1 MEEGLSDFRLYGPC
15 NPRPNSPS
23 LEYAELA
30 WAHDA
35 EAAHSCIVRGRH
47 GSTEGLLNLFQ
58 PGKKNA
64 RQHRHVPRCTR
75 ASTSVVSARHVGAR
89 HFGLAARM
97 MRGRCIPLPKL
108 QTRRAGTY
116 ARLCPHVPTG
126 ASGVA
131 GLAPSRQI
139 AMTAAMI
146 AGPTNNPIRPKVSKP
161 PKMPKRTHRKGRRVD
176 APISA
181 GRTK

>member
-1 MEEGLSDFRLYGPC
+1 MIEPSGVSRSASSAKLDAPAFVWERGLSDFRLSDNATLGPI
-15 NPRPNSPS
+15 RR
-23 LEYAELA
+23 AELA

-75 ASTSVVSARHVGAR
+75 ASSSVVYARHVGAR

-97 MRGRCIPLPKL
+97 MRTSEP
-108 QTRRAGTY
+108 
-116 ARLCPHVPTG
+116 PH
-126 ASGVA
+126 
-131 GLAPSRQI
+131 
-139 AMTAAMI
+139 
-146 AGPTNNPIRPKVSKP
+146 
-161 PKMPKRTHRKGRRVD
+161 
-176 APISA
+176 
-181 GRTK
+181 

>member
-1 MEEGLSDFRLYGPC
+1 MTRDVAE
-15 NPRPNSPS
+15 RPN
-23 LEYAELA
+23 AELKRPLHTA
-30 WAHDA
+30 PEVAKMA
-35 EAAHSCIVRGRH
+35 
-47 GSTEGLLNLFQ
+47 GSDRFG
-58 PGKKNA
+58 
-64 RQHRHVPRCTR
+64 VPR
-75 ASTSVVSARHVGAR
+75 ARV
-89 HFGLAARM
+89 
-97 MRGRCIPLPKL
+97 
-108 QTRRAGTY
+108 
-116 ARLCPHVPTG
+116 CPHAPTG

-161 PKMPKRTHRKGRRVD
+161 PKLPSRTHRKGRRVD

>member
-64 RQHRHVPRCTR
+64 RQHRHDPVACAAQHRRC
-75 ASTSVVSARHVGAR
+75 SLGAR
-89 HFGLAARM
+89 DTPRGSSIAMSPPHPNEWCFGLLRWFLLSLFQSCANGTRCAWDCGGGATGDRGANKY
-97 MRGRCIPLPKL
+97 GRCRVKP
-108 QTRRAGTY
+108 AG
-116 ARLCPHVPTG
+116 G
-126 ASGVA
+126 
-131 GLAPSRQI
+131 
-139 AMTAAMI
+139 
-146 AGPTNNPIRPKVSKP
+146 
-161 PKMPKRTHRKGRRVD
+161 
-176 APISA
+176 
-181 GRTK
+181 